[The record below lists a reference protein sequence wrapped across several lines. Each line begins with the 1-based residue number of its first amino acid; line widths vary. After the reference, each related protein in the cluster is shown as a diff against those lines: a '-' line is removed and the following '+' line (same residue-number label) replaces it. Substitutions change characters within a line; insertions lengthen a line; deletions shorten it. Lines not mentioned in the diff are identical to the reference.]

1 MPCFELKA
9 QNSYGLPPVLRGRQF
24 SCERLPGSLLYKC
37 STRTIDSLYRS
48 RDRVIV
54 LQGRDKNGFDYWY
67 LLAEITREFS
77 KGRKF
82 PYSEVAK
89 EVESRLGRIPGWLI
103 FMHAARS
110 SSGRGS
116 RALHLHAICK
126 LGTLARTISV
136 GTLILSRLSQCAGQ
150 PSD

>member
-1 MPCFELKA
+1 MKA
-9 QNSYGLPPVLRGRQF
+9 ENSYGLPPVLRGRQF

-37 STRTIDSLYRS
+37 STRTIDRLYLG

-54 LQGRDKNGFDYWY
+54 LQVRAETGLDYWY

-82 PYSEVAK
+82 PYSEIAK
-89 EVESRLGRIPGWLI
+89 GVESRLGRIPGWLI
-103 FMHAARS
+103 FMHPSRS
-110 SSGRGS
+110 SSGRGA

-126 LGTLARTISV
+126 LGTLARAISV
-136 GTLILSRLSQCAGQ
+136 GTLILSRLSQYAGQ
-150 PSD
+150 ISE